1 MCYQCDDIIHS
12 MPGAADHERV
22 FWEDV
27 RPGIV
32 ESSGS
37 KCSKHDNEN
46 IIQFCMD
53 CEEVI
58 CVKCVPEHG
67 GHRICSLSQAVSF
80 ILKKSGST
88 SFVDLEEELHN
99 KSQSWLK
106 NAAQIEEDF
115 HRVVSE
121 SRLEESRLVSMV
133 RAHFEDVRRRARDC
147 RKDELAAFCSFGRE
161 AAVQLAK
168 VRSHL
173 AWLGHLM
180 QLENRK
186 WE

>member
-1 MCYQCDDIIHS
+1 
-12 MPGAADHERV
+12 MPWTRRITSVCFGKMFVPALLRAAAPSARSTT
-22 FWEDV
+22 
-27 RPGIV
+27 R
-32 ESSGS
+32 
-37 KCSKHDNEN
+37 EN

-58 CVKCVPEHG
+58 CVKCVPEHA
-67 GHRICSLSQAVSF
+67 GHRFCSLSQAVSF

-106 NAAQIEEDF
+106 SAAQIEEDF
-115 HRVVSE
+115 QRVVSE

-133 RAHFEDVRRRARDC
+133 RAYFEDVRRRARDR
-147 RKDELAAFCSFGRE
+147 RKDELAACCSSGRE